1 MHGKVLKL
9 RLETHSILSS
19 LNILFHINICQITE
33 ASSSISFTRTENE
46 SLPVANDSTLDIA
59 DLISPAK
66 CDNRCA
72 SLNIEYRSQGKNFE
86 AYSTFVSLS
95 VLIKEDGNRVSIL
108 YPDSNLENEILTVAI
123 S

>member
-19 LNILFHINICQITE
+19 LNILFHINTCHITE
-33 ASSSISFTRTENE
+33 ASSSITRTENE
-46 SLPVANDSTLDIA
+46 SLPVANYSTLDFA

-72 SLNIEYRSQGKNFE
+72 SLNIEYRSQGKYFE
-86 AYSTFVSLS
+86 AYRTFVSLS
-95 VLIKEDGNRVSIL
+95 VFTTGGWNRVSIL

>member
-46 SLPVANDSTLDIA
+46 SLPVANDSTLDVA

-66 CDNRCA
+66 CDNGCA
-72 SLNIEYRSQGKNFE
+72 SLNIEYRSQGKNLE
-86 AYSTFVSLS
+86 AYRTFVSLS
-95 VLIKEDGNRVSIL
+95 VFTTGGWKQGVNFVSRFQ
-108 YPDSNLENEILTVAI
+108 S
-123 S
+123 SK

>member
-9 RLETHSILSS
+9 GLETHSILSS
-19 LNILFHINICQITE
+19 LNILFHINICHITE

-46 SLPVANDSTLDIA
+46 SLPVTNDSTLDVA
-59 DLISPAK
+59 DLISPAN

-72 SLNIEYRSQGKNFE
+72 SLNIEYRSQGKILIVHSFL
-86 AYSTFVSLS
+86 SLC
-95 VLIKEDGNRVSIL
+95 LLQEDGNRVSIL
-108 YPDSNLENEILTVAI
+108 YPDSNLENDILTVAI

>member
-19 LNILFHINICQITE
+19 LNILFHINTCHITE
-33 ASSSISFTRTENE
+33 ASSSITRTENE
-46 SLPVANDSTLDIA
+46 SLPVANYSTLDFA

-72 SLNIEYRSQGKNFE
+72 SLNIEYRSQGKYFE
-86 AYSTFVSLS
+86 AYRTFVSLS
-95 VLIKEDGNRVSIL
+95 VFTTGGWNRVSIL
-108 YPDSNLENEILTVAI
+108 CPDSNLENEILTVAI